1 MKTFAIITARSG
13 SKSIKNK
20 NLINVLNK
28 KLIEYPIN
36 IAKKTKS
43 ISEIFVDTDGED
55 IAKVAK
61 KNNCKVLMRPRNL
74 RGDSISHTEVIR
86 NSINTIEDNFQKF
99 DIAVVMLGNALMFDN
114 KFIEKA
120 IKFLK
125 QKKTYD
131 SVMSVWE
138 AGDDHP
144 FRALKIK
151 NKKLHSFFNLKN
163 ISTNRQSYPKAYFYD
178 QSPWIFRT
186 KNIKFTNGPGPWNW
200 MGKKSYPIV
209 RKWVTGR
216 DIHSHFDL
224 EISKFWVKN
233 KTKMKK
239 LS

>member
-20 NLINVLNK
+20 NLINVLM
-28 KLIEYPIN
+28 KLNEYPIN

-144 FRALKIK
+144 FKRKNQKQKVILFSILK
-151 NKKLHSFFNLKN
+151 
-163 ISTNRQSYPKAYFYD
+163 Y
-178 QSPWIFRT
+178 
-186 KNIKFTNGPGPWNW
+186 
-200 MGKKSYPIV
+200 M
-209 RKWVTGR
+209 
-216 DIHSHFDL
+216 
-224 EISKFWVKN
+224 
-233 KTKMKK
+233 
-239 LS
+239 